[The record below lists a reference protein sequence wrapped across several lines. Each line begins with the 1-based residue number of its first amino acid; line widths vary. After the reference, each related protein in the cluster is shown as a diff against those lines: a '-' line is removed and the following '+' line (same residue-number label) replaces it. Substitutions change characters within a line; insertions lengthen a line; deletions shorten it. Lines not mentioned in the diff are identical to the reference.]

1 MPSGT
6 PKMLL
11 QFEAM
16 FLTDIQQKNFQQLFD
31 ERKFEE
37 PNPVFQSW
45 LPLKVASLP
54 TEAEA
59 LKSILK
65 ARTPAAIPKRTA
77 KRTGKKVPDAAAR
90 FDPVSKE
97 WKEILEERE
106 DKTTSKKKGE
116 KSKSSKK

>member
-1 MPSGT
+1 MDIPSAT
-6 PKMLL
+6 PSMLL
-11 QFEAM
+11 QFEAV
-16 FLTDIQQKNFQQLFD
+16 FLTEIQQKNFQQLFD

-45 LPLKVASLP
+45 LPLKFASLP

-65 ARTPAAIPKRTA
+65 ARTPAATPKWTA
-77 KRTGKKVPDAAAR
+77 KRTGKKVPDGAAW

-106 DKTTSKKKGE
+106 DKTTPKKKGG
-116 KSKSSKK
+116 SLN